1 MLYGKMNY
9 RNIGKRIKNEI
20 INNMGKKVKCMSEK
34 QLMNFRSIS
43 IIVFWIA
50 FICYHY
56 FPSIELLSFSIFM
69 CGILASNVVWGWSVD
84 E

>member
-1 MLYGKMNY
+1 MCGVDIIQRGTKHIWAKLIV
-9 RNIGKRIKNEI
+9 NISGGLKR
-20 INNMGKKVKCMSEK
+20 MSEK
-34 QLMNFRSIS
+34 RLMNFRSIS

-56 FPSIELLSFSIFM
+56 FSSIELLSFSIFM
-69 CGILASNVVWGWSVD
+69 CGVLASNVVWGLSVD

>member
-1 MLYGKMNY
+1 M
-9 RNIGKRIKNEI
+9 
-20 INNMGKKVKCMSEK
+20 MSEK
-34 QLMNFRSIS
+34 ILMNFRSIS

-56 FPSIELLSFSIFM
+56 FQSIEWLSFSIFM
-69 CGILASNVVWGWSVD
+69 CGVLASNVVWGLSVD

>member
-1 MLYGKMNY
+1 
-9 RNIGKRIKNEI
+9 
-20 INNMGKKVKCMSEK
+20 MSEK
-34 QLMNFRSIS
+34 RLMNFRSIS

-56 FPSIELLSFSIFM
+56 FQSIEWLLFSIFM
-69 CGILASNVVWGWSVD
+69 TGVLVSNVVCELIVD